1 MMPAPLF
8 SRDAC
13 NTNTSRE
20 MNIAC
25 NLQSHDGMQNAKNA
39 AFMWMCRRRAPGNQN
54 QYYRHDDH
62 SGLISSTKFL
72 GKKRINRTSNGM
84 VLGASSSSS
93 RLDASTTTSTS
104 SSTPTSKVKVKRKT
118 KKRVAKNSASAKNNA
133 SLDTNTRAT
142 TATISPRK
150 VKRKTAK
157 PKAATKRKTTTP
169 TPTASTEA
177 NVKTRKTKSKKKK
190 KARAKRKKAD
200 PKDEP
205 VHFYRNHTDTITI
218 RNSHESESD
227 SAETTITTRTSTVTK
242 AEATIVK
249 FKVRGNPAPL
259 ARHRTYR
266 GFIFNPSAKKQKQF
280 CDVVLDMLPLSYFH
294 PPNANSD
301 SNAVN
306 TITKGT
312 ENVIPIFQEQVISV
326 QIISRMKRP
335 QKHFLANRPGPGR
348 LRQPPSDPD
357 QDIEGV
363 GDKPAHVASHLQV
376 TRTDVDNLAKFVL
389 DSLNGVIYT
398 DDKQVASLTVTKVYD
413 DEEPWTGSTDVIIK
427 SMTME
432 DLNGFLEVDL

>member
-1 MMPAPLF
+1 
-8 SRDAC
+8 
-13 NTNTSRE
+13 

-157 PKAATKRKTTTP
+157 PKAARKRKKGTPTTP

-177 NVKTRKTKSKKKK
+177 NVKTRKNKSKKKK

-306 TITKGT
+306 VNTITKGT

-357 QDIEGV
+357 QDSEGV

>member
-1 MMPAPLF
+1 
-8 SRDAC
+8 
-13 NTNTSRE
+13 

-84 VLGASSSSS
+84 ELGASSSSS

-104 SSTPTSKVKVKRKT
+104 SSTPTSKVKVSKRKT

-142 TATISPRK
+142 TAAISPRK

-157 PKAATKRKTTTP
+157 SKATTKRKKGTPTTP

-177 NVKTRKTKSKKKK
+177 NVKTRKNKSKKKK